1 MTKYNVFKRPWQTQF
16 QFFFLTWLVY
26 SQGFIKLNKKR
37 KDEKNHKW
45 QSKRDT
51 DQLIEEAL

>member
-1 MTKYNVFKRPWQTQF
+1 MTKYNVFKRLCQTQF
-16 QFFFLTWLVY
+16 QLFFLTWLVY
-26 SQGFIKLNKKR
+26 SQGFIKLKKKR

-51 DQLIEEAL
+51 DQLIEQAL

>member
-1 MTKYNVFKRPWQTQF
+1 MFKHPWQTQF
-16 QFFFLTWLVY
+16 QFKKKKNWLVY
-26 SQGFIKLNKKR
+26 SQGFIKLKKKR

-51 DQLIEEAL
+51 DQLIEQAL